1 MLKRDEAQRLSR
13 YKATEPVAEQLSVV
27 PGEGPGGAVLTA
39 EAARCLQGLAAN
51 ACGLLFLSFTSFPKT
66 ETPL

>member
-13 YKATEPVAEQLSVV
+13 YKATEPVAEQLSVL

-39 EAARCLQGLAAN
+39 EAARCLQGLAAKRMW
-51 ACGLLFLSFTSFPKT
+51 AAVFEFHLFS
-66 ETPL
+66 